1 MQQANVRTDIAL
13 TAFNDDGRLEKLSI
27 FLILCN
33 FSR

>member
-27 FLILCN
+27 FFNPL
-33 FSR
+33 